1 MAADPDRVAGEWCK
15 RVIRGEMARRGLSY
29 EDLAHRLVMVADPI
43 DQHPLRN
50 KVARASFSAAFFV
63 QCLAAMECKTLD
75 IDLLT
80 IWRESRAEELLSG
93 EDSDD
98 QGEK

>member
-1 MAADPDRVAGEWCK
+1 MVDPDPDRVAGEWCK

-29 EDLAHRLVMVADPI
+29 EDLADRLCLVADYMGP
-43 DQHPLRN
+43 HPLRN
-50 KVARASFSAAFFV
+50 KVARATFSAAFFV

-80 IWRESRAEELLSG
+80 IWRESRAEEMLG
-93 EDSDD
+93 DKEDDD
-98 QGEK
+98 QVE